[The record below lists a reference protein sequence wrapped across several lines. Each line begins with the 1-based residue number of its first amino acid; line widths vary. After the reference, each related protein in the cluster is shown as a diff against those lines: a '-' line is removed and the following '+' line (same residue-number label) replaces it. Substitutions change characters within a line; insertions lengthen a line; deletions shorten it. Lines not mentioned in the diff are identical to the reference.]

1 MDDTNPTLTPFS
13 LSLSTDN
20 GIFFYFLKIKD
31 QPFPTEKVK
40 TRGLPGLKYQ
50 ADLVKILDTILTT
63 RDNNED

>member
-31 QPFPTEKVK
+31 QPFPTM
-40 TRGLPGLKYQ
+40 Q
-50 ADLVKILDTILTT
+50 
-63 RDNNED
+63 